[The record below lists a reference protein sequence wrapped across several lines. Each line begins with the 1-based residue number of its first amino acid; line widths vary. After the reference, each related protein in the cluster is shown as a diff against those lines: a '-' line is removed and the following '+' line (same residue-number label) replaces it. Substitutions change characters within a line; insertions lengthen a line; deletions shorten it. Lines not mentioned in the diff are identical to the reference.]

1 MYVKLPE
8 PLLSDVTMAFIRPLV
23 KVISSA
29 VLPVLSLKKWI
40 RDTECSYYF
49 ALMLQM
55 TFSVLLSYRE
65 IPFIMMQSTQSDV
78 GVFTAI
84 WTGWGLS

>member
-40 RDTECSYYF
+40 RDTENYHD
-49 ALMLQM
+49 LMV
-55 TFSVLLSYRE
+55 VLL
-65 IPFIMMQSTQSDV
+65 PFDS
-78 GVFTAI
+78 
-84 WTGWGLS
+84 

>member
-40 RDTECSYYF
+40 RDTENYSSRCLPQTLSIF
-49 ALMLQM
+49 TLANMVLSFLIVMKPALPV
-55 TFSVLLSYRE
+55 SLS
-65 IPFIMMQSTQSDV
+65 FI
-78 GVFTAI
+78 
-84 WTGWGLS
+84 